1 MAHLMSSI
9 EIVELAEVPEKKRVA
24 VTGFAGAGSIGNTA
38 LMHMVRAEGYR
49 QVAYV
54 KGDMMPPLMIL
65 IQGEPNRGFRI
76 YSDREDRH
84 LLLVTEAMLSTGSAW
99 AVGREL
105 MEWLRKKGVDE
116 IIALEGFPFSQA
128 SGRSFGFTTGGRD
141 LEGVGV
147 QPLSE
152 GAIPGVNASLLEEA
166 VRLDVD
172 WTTVF
177 VPTQVMGGVDYRGAA
192 DAVEVLNKM
201 LGLGVDT
208 EQLQVMSER
217 MAKAARTMQQRQQK
231 KGGLLDRIFPER
243 DRRIAPD

>member
-1 MAHLMSSI
+1 MSSI
-9 EIVELAEVPEKKRVA
+9 EIVEIAEVTEKRRVT

-65 IQGEPNRGFRI
+65 IQGKPNRGFRI
-76 YSDREDRH
+76 YADKEDRH
-84 LLLVTEAMLSTGSAW
+84 LLLVTEAMLSTGAAW

-105 MEWLRKKGVDE
+105 MRWFREKGVDE
-116 IIALEGFPFSQA
+116 IIALEGFPFSQT
-128 SGRSFGFTTGGRD
+128 GRRIFGFTTGGRD
-141 LEGVGV
+141 LQGVGV

-166 VRLDVD
+166 VRLGVD

-177 VPTQVMGGVDYRGAA
+177 VPTQVIGGVDYRGAA

-201 LGLGVDT
+201 LGLDVDT
-208 EQLQVMSER
+208 GQLHVMAET
-217 MAKAARTMQQRQQK
+217 MARAARSAQRREQK
-231 KGGLLDRIFPER
+231 KGGLLGRIFPGES
-243 DRRIAPD
+243 DE